1 MRLFNFMLFKSLK
14 SCFVV
19 LLVILFS
26 NLGYSNPHPAIKSY
40 DFNDDVVQAYN
51 LTTSLRFK
59 EAYPLI
65 NQIKKSHPGNLATLI
80 VEDYIDFLALMV
92 SEDKLLFK
100 KLAANKEIRLA
111 KLQKFGNANDPFHL
125 YLQAE
130 IYLHW
135 AAIDLRFGNY
145 LSCLSGTYKSFKLL
159 EKNKIKYPA
168 FIPNAK
174 NLGLMKVLVGTVPES
189 YRSGVSFITGID
201 GSIEKGLKEIE
212 SVLNYSKKTKFIFE
226 NETKIIYAFLLLHI
240 NNDSDHAWQIISND
254 KLDYDTQ
261 PLLSFIY
268 ANAAYRSKNNEECIH
283 ILENRIYDNKYFPV
297 HLAQL
302 LLGRAKLN
310 KLDKNA
316 NIPLN
321 NFLLKY
327 KGENFRK
334 EANLLLY
341 WYYNIFKNQPKR
353 DFHYASVLS
362 EGAAKAE
369 TDQAALQ
376 EIKAKQKI
384 TPELLKAR
392 LLFDGGYLDLAL
404 KELSNMKINEG
415 TDPLVSLEYYYR
427 LGRIHQQKGDDS
439 AGIKAYQLVI
449 DKGRNLPY
457 YFACNAALQI
467 AFIHEKK
474 KRWSAARH
482 FYNECLDIEPI
493 IYKISLHGKAKA
505 GLIRIKSY

>member
-1 MRLFNFMLFKSLK
+1 
-14 SCFVV
+14 
-19 LLVILFS
+19 
-26 NLGYSNPHPAIKSY
+26 
-40 DFNDDVVQAYN
+40 
-51 LTTSLRFK
+51 
-59 EAYPLI
+59 
-65 NQIKKSHPGNLATLI
+65 
-80 VEDYIDFLALMV
+80 
-92 SEDKLLFK
+92 
-100 KLAANKEIRLA
+100 
-111 KLQKFGNANDPFHL
+111 
-125 YLQAE
+125 
-130 IYLHW
+130 
-135 AAIDLRFGNY
+135 
-145 LSCLSGTYKSFKLL
+145 
-159 EKNKIKYPA
+159 
-168 FIPNAK
+168 
-174 NLGLMKVLVGTVPES
+174 MKVLVGTVPES

-261 PLLSFIY
+261 PLLSFLFMQMLRIEVKIT
-268 ANAAYRSKNNEECIH
+268 KNVSIFLKTESMTTK
-283 ILENRIYDNKYFPV
+283 DSPV

-404 KELSNMKINEG
+404 KELSNMKINEE
-415 TDPLVSLEYYYR
+415 TDSFFVSLEYYYR
-427 LGRIHQQKGDDS
+427 LGRVHQQKGDDS
-439 AGIKAYQLVI
+439 AGISYQLVI
-449 DKGRNLPY
+449 DKR
-457 YFACNAALQI
+457 Q
-467 AFIHEKK
+467 E
-474 KRWSAARH
+474 S
-482 FYNECLDIEPI
+482 PI
-493 IYKISLHGKAKA
+493 LFCM
-505 GLIRIKSY
+505 